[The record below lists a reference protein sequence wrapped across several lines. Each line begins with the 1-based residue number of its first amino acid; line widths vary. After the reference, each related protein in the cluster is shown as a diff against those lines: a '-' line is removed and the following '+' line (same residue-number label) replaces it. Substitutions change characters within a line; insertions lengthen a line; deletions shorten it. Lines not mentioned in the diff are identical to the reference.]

1 MSSLIGSTSYG
12 HSQPASWK
20 QSNLK
25 SSSGVWSRRSPKS
38 LLSARTVTAGNG
50 TSCQVD
56 QKEYFP
62 QVSFEFVNRYAEE
75 VADAYLLVLLP
86 KHLRLLEETINKSF
100 GRDCDIKVEASMLYQ
115 SNTDIFMAFLSLKNL
130 FFSCC
135 LVPLPALVL
144 SRPR

>member
-62 QVSFEFVNRYAEE
+62 QVSVKFAKRFAKAAKGNF
-75 VADAYLLVLLP
+75 LVLLRR
-86 KHLRLLEETINKSF
+86 HLTLSEGNKSF
-100 GRDCDIKVEASMLYQ
+100 GHDCDIKVEASMLYK
-115 SNTDIFMAFLSLKNL
+115 SNANNFTAGFFKFGRTIFL
-130 FFSCC
+130 CC
-135 LVPLPALVL
+135 HVPLPALVL